1 MIDRRAAKRIPV
13 TFHISFGPP
22 SFGRHTGTISDLTL
36 NGCRLE
42 SVAQIPVN
50 SYLELWL
57 EISPTDPRI
66 FVDLAAVR
74 WLKDQQLGIEFLSVR
89 PEQKA
94 QLERII
100 RQRPAE

>member
-1 MIDRRAAKRIPV
+1 MTERRAAKRIPV
-13 TFHISFGPP
+13 TFHISFGLP
-22 SFGRHTGTISDLTL
+22 SFGRQKGTISDLTL

-42 SVAQIPVN
+42 SQTQIPVN

-74 WLKDQQLGIEFLSVR
+74 WLRDQQLGVEFLSVR
-89 PEQKA
+89 PEHKA
-94 QLERII
+94 QLQRII
-100 RQRPAE
+100 QQSTE